1 MKRLLSIF
9 ILCMVCLSAGAE
21 WKWQNPMEASFPVI
35 QNQGWP
41 DEIGQ
46 TYVRLPDRAKAEV
59 REPVWNLSR
68 NSAGLAIHFYC
79 NSPQITVRYQVS
91 GGYAMPHMQSTGV
104 SGLDLYS
111 IDSEGKWSF
120 CFGNYSFGDTIRY
133 SYTNL
138 GQDKFHNRGF

>member
-46 TYVRLPDRAKAEV
+46 TYVRLPTGQRRKSGN
-59 REPVWNLSR
+59 RF
-68 NSAGLAIHFYC
+68 GT
-79 NSPQITVRYQVS
+79 SPATLPDWLFIFIAT
-91 GGYAMPHMQSTGV
+91 PP
-104 SGLDLYS
+104 
-111 IDSEGKWSF
+111 K
-120 CFGNYSFGDTIRY
+120 
-133 SYTNL
+133 
-138 GQDKFHNRGF
+138 

>member
-21 WKWQNPMEASFPVI
+21 WKWQNPMDAGFPVI

-59 REPVWNLSR
+59 REPLWNLSR

-91 GGYAMPHMQSTGV
+91 GGGALAPKAT
-104 SGLDLYS
+104 
-111 IDSEGKWSF
+111 
-120 CFGNYSFGDTIRY
+120 
-133 SYTNL
+133 
-138 GQDKFHNRGF
+138 